1 MVMENN
7 ININEYNDLINE
19 SNIIRNEIEEI
30 DKDII
35 SSSEG
40 IKAAGMNVKGALIA
54 AGFGITAA
62 VVTAILKAP
71 TLVPL
76 ISAGTAAV
84 SFNWALTA
92 ASYINIEKARILECD
107 NKRMSLSDKQVE
119 LKRRILGIEKE
130 VEKDFELTES
140 NKNIVFNV
148 KTKTGVKVKKRSITD
163 NK

>member
-19 SNIIRNEIEEI
+19 SNIIRNKIEEI

-35 SSSEG
+35 SSNEN
-40 IKAAGMNVKGALIA
+40 IDLANKNLKGALIA
-54 AGFGITAA
+54 AGASIATC
-62 VVTAILKAP
+62 VVTLVLKTP

-76 ISAGTAAV
+76 ISASVTAV
-84 SFNWALTA
+84 SFNWALNA
-92 ASYINIEKARILECD
+92 ASYINIEKSRILEWG

-119 LKRRILGIEKE
+119 LKERTLDIEKKRE
-130 VEKDFELTES
+130 DNFDLNKVDDTIDVKKD
-140 NKNIVFNV
+140 
-148 KTKTGVKVKKRSITD
+148 TKTNPKVRTKSIND